1 MHYTRVVTTWQHGW
15 VQNMSLR
22 EAAPRQGVYILRF
35 WETRS
40 FPPDAPVTWRFSA
53 QDPRTGER
61 RGFADLDGLMAFLAA
76 RTGEQ
81 AGPSYGRA
89 FPGPGL
95 ADNHAADRGGG
106 PLASRDYTTDRGGP
120 PADVWSADSPEQNTP
135 TDHGDQL

>member
-1 MHYTRVVTTWQHGW
+1 
-15 VQNMSLR
+15 MSLR

-76 RTGEQ
+76 RTGAQ

-89 FPGPGL
+89 FPNPE
-95 ADNHAADRGGG
+95 AVDSHTSAREDE
-106 PLASRDYTTDRGGP
+106 PLASSGP
-120 PADVWSADSPEQNTP
+120 AAWWPPPLARPVDSPEENTP
-135 TDHGDQL
+135 NDVGVEL

>member
-1 MHYTRVVTTWQHGW
+1 
-15 VQNMSLR
+15 MSLR

-53 QDPRTGER
+53 QDPRPGVR

-81 AGPSYGRA
+81 AGPGDSRA
-89 FPGPGL
+89 FPGPEI
-95 ADNHAADRGGG
+95 ADSHPTPREDG
-106 PLASRDYTTDRGGP
+106 PLAPGNGMTAWRTP
-120 PADVWSADSPEQNTP
+120 PDVRPADSPEQNMP
-135 TDHGDQL
+135 SDLGDSL